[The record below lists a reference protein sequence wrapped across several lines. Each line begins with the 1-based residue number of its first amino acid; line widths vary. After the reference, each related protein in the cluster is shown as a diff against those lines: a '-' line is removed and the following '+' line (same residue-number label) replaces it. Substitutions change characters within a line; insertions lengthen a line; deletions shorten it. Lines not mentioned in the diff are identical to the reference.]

1 MLPYFVADQ
10 AKVTVLRPLAS
21 SAFGKYSLTLPED
34 VGVEDVHKLSAPGN
48 ELGFVAALSR
58 RRVGGMA
65 RRFVRADVSIKA
77 VDVRSED
84 WIPSSDVHS
93 VLSEAKGRVS
103 ADFFLE
109 SDISLAGLGEW
120 RPFVDFQ
127 LGDKAR
133 VDIFGMVVVMAV
145 TRIEPKISDH
155 SEDDWLVHV
164 GAQLVSDDQA
174 RLAANEVLRRAVV
187 ENLKEL
193 AGVSAQASRAVS
205 AAAEASSVAAGAQ
218 STADV
223 AQSTAARADEKA
235 DRAVAV
241 AESQGELAR
250 EAMQVAASSSA
261 EAREA
266 TSRAMSADLVS
277 EEGKRIAI
285 AANTTANQA
294 QQTAIEANTRTNQI
308 QQTAIEANER
318 SIKAVGEVAEANA
331 KANDAQQ
338 RAIDLGFLFNHG
350 EWAMSKEWKANAGET
365 KVMDF
370 DTELSTPRGC
380 ESTVIT
386 TNGEP
391 VGHGI
396 KFLSPGFWRL
406 YARVLVPWVGIVQS
420 SGVRVNIVVMGKNG
434 KSIAESK
441 YTMVVDTAPVTASF
455 PMTVEIPESGCY
467 AYVSVRTSQALN
479 QSIVPGK
486 FVEPGNNE
494 FSAQQISKIF

>member
-21 SAFGKYSLTLPED
+21 SAFGKYLLTLPED

-65 RRFVRADVSIKA
+65 RRFVRADVSVKA
-77 VDVRSED
+77 VDARSED

-93 VLSEAKGRVS
+93 VLAEAKGRVS

-109 SDISLAGLGEW
+109 SDISLAGLGDW

-127 LGDKAR
+127 LGDNAR
-133 VDIFGMVVVMAV
+133 VEIFGMVVVMAV

-155 SEDDWLVHV
+155 SENDWLVHV

-193 AGVSAQASRAVS
+193 AGVSAQASWAVS
-205 AAAEASSVAAGAQ
+205 AAADASSVAAGAQ
-218 STADV
+218 STADA
-223 AQSTAARADEKA
+223 AQSVAAKA
-235 DRAVAV
+235 D
-241 AESQGELAR
+241 G
-250 EAMQVAASSSA
+250 
-261 EAREA
+261 
-266 TSRAMSADLVS
+266 
-277 EEGKRIAI
+277 
-285 AANTTANQA
+285 
-294 QQTAIEANTRTNQI
+294 
-308 QQTAIEANER
+308 
-318 SIKAVGEVAEANA
+318 KAVTAQETAEDALAKWREQKDATDALQSQQIEANA
-331 KANDAQQ
+331 KATDAQQ
-338 RAIDLGFLFNHG
+338 RAIELGFLFNHG
-350 EWAMSKEWKANAGET
+350 EWSMSKEWKAYAGET

-370 DTELSTPRGC
+370 DTALSTPRGC

-386 TNGEP
+386 TDGTP

-406 YARVLVPWVGIVQS
+406 YARVLVPWVGVIGS
-420 SGVRVNIVVMGKNG
+420 SSVSVRIIVMGKGG
-434 KSIAESK
+434 KELARSVYELS
-441 YTMVVDTAPVTASF
+441 VDASPVTASF
-455 PMTVEIPESGCY
+455 PMTAEIPEAGCY
-467 AYVSVRTSQALN
+467 AYVAVYTARALN
-479 QSIVPGK
+479 QSVVPGR
-486 FVEPGNNE
+486 FVNPGNNE

>member
-21 SAFGKYSLTLPED
+21 SAFGKYSLILPED

-48 ELGFVAALSR
+48 ELGFVASLSR

-65 RRFVRADVSIKA
+65 RRFVRADVSIRA
-77 VDVRSED
+77 VDARSED

-93 VLSEAKGRVS
+93 VLSEAKERVS

-109 SDISLAGLGEW
+109 SDISLAGLGDW

-218 STADV
+218 STANEASSAAAD
-223 AQSTAARADEKA
+223 AQSKA
-235 DRAVAV
+235 DRAVVV
-241 AESQGELAR
+241 AESQGKLAR
-250 EAMQVAASSSA
+250 EAIQVAASSSA

-266 TSRAMSADLVS
+266 TSRAMSADLAS

-318 SIKAVGEVAEANA
+318 SIKAVGEVAAANA

-338 RAIDLGFLFNHG
+338 RAIEANSTALTLAPRFLHIDDGKPGFYG
-350 EWAMSKEWKANAGET
+350 SSSGK
-365 KVMDF
+365 
-370 DTELSTPRGC
+370 LSTGAEFGSLEFRRTTFTKNSGAAFVSKAGWQGSILMIC
-380 ESTVIT
+380 VA
-386 TNGEP
+386 TNGATDITATEITQAGQVHEMHAGGSFQAYRSATVVVLP
-391 VGHGI
+391 V
-396 KFLSPGFWRL
+396 
-406 YARVLVPWVGIVQS
+406 
-420 SGVRVNIVVMGKNG
+420 
-434 KSIAESK
+434 
-441 YTMVVDTAPVTASF
+441 
-455 PMTVEIPESGCY
+455 
-467 AYVSVRTSQALN
+467 
-479 QSIVPGK
+479 
-486 FVEPGNNE
+486 
-494 FSAQQISKIF
+494 FSERKG